1 MERLTK
7 RTEDGLVMPID
18 IVAHAKVL
26 EKLAMYEDLEESLE
40 QVYGECSGLLEK
52 AIKHLIKHEG
62 ADFEKPLKSRLL
74 TDEDVDRWLEYKK
87 LEEQGLLK
95 KLPCRLGSKLYDITE
110 FVEGEGSPDIY
121 VVDASRV
128 ELSEDKAGISYCID
142 SVVDYRDYDFGTI
155 VFTSEEAALEA
166 IRNLGWII

>member
-7 RTEDGLVMPID
+7 RTEDGLAMPID

-74 TDEDVDRWLEYKK
+74 TDEDVDRWQKYKD
-87 LEEQGLLK
+87 LDERGLLIE
-95 KLPCRLGSKLYDITE
+95 LPCKLGSRLYDIIE
-110 FVEGEGSPDIY
+110 FAEGEDSPDIY
-121 VVDASRV
+121 EIDASRI
-128 ELSEDKAGISYCID
+128 ELSRDKAGMSYCID
-142 SVVDYRDYDFGTI
+142 SADYRDSDFGTT
-155 VFTSEEAALEA
+155 VFASEEAALEG
-166 IRNLGWII
+166 IRKRGWII